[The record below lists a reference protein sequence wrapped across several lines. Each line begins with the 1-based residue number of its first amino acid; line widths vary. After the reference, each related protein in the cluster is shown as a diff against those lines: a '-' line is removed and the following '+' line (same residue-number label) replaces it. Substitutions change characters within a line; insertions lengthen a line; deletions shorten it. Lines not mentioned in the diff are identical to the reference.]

1 MQTQCLSVRKASE
14 FVQEKLQNKQR
25 NMVGPKAH
33 GVMKC
38 GEFEPLR
45 TTLDSS
51 PRRDENDNEVLV
63 TVHNLNPYLTS
74 VNNVQ
79 NVNQSSFSNTKC

>member
-1 MQTQCLSVRKASE
+1 MQTLCLSVRKASK
-14 FVQEKLQNKQR
+14 FVQGKLQNKQR

-51 PRRDENDNEVLV
+51 SRRDENDNEVLA
-63 TVHNLNPYLTS
+63 TMQNLNPYLI
-74 VNNVQ
+74 VQ
-79 NVNQSSFSNTKC
+79 ITFKMLISLASRIKY

>member
-1 MQTQCLSVRKASE
+1 
-14 FVQEKLQNKQR
+14 
-25 NMVGPKAH
+25 MVGPKAH

-51 PRRDENDNEVLV
+51 SRRDENDNEVLA
-63 TVHNLNPYLTS
+63 TMQNLNPYLI
-74 VNNVQ
+74 VQ
-79 NVNQSSFSNTKC
+79 ITFKMLISLASRIKY